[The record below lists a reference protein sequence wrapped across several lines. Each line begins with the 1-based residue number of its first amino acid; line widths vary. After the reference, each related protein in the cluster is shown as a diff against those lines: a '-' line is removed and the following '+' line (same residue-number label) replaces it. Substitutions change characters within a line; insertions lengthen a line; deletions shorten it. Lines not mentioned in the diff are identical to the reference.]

1 MNNRPFKVMEIVW
14 LFVLIM
20 AVAATFLALYRRE
33 VSDTIIFAVISLT
46 SAGMYYMRRNQRKN
60 NQG

>member
-1 MNNRPFKVMEIVW
+1 MNNRQFKIMEIVW

-20 AVAATFLALYRRE
+20 AVGATCLALYRHE
-33 VSDTIIFAVISLT
+33 LSDTIIFAVISLT

-60 NQG
+60 N

>member
-1 MNNRPFKVMEIVW
+1 MNNRQFKIMEIVW

-20 AVAATFLALYRRE
+20 AVGATFLALYRRE
-33 VSDTIIFAVISLT
+33 VSDTIIFALISLT

-60 NQG
+60 H